1 MRPCPSH
8 LSPVH
13 VISSDYFRFSS
24 FISLARSAENDSS
37 TKTEGP
43 IRPWSS
49 LLIRDYRLLWIASV
63 LSSLAGQI
71 RNVATLYQVYDI
83 SGSAFKLGLTGFLET
98 LPFIV
103 FGLFAG
109 AVADAFD
116 RKRLL
121 VATISLQMVPN
132 LILGV
137 LTLTGVTQVWHIY
150 ALGLLG
156 AFVEVFNWPARAALI
171 PRLVPPVLLMNAM
184 VVNTMI
190 LQTSFLIGPAIG
202 GFLIDRG
209 GLSTA
214 YFASTLLFVPAAI
227 AIVSVRASGTIEGE
241 RRRVN
246 FRSIVEGIEFI
257 WIQRIIL
264 SLFLLDFAVVLVG
277 FYRPILPIFAAD
289 VFKTGASGLGVLY
302 AAPSAGSLL
311 GTTALLMAGDVK
323 RKGVLVIIAAIFFAS
338 ALALLGISYQ
348 FWMAVGAVAL
358 LGFTDSISV
367 AIRRT
372 VVQLLAP
379 DGMLGRAASL
389 ITVFAQTTNGLGALL
404 AGIAAQY
411 FGAPNALL
419 IGSSLCFVMIFGI
432 CSVIPQL
439 WRYRS
444 P

>member
-1 MRPCPSH
+1 MDNPPEHNFTAR
-8 LSPVH
+8 LDQPV
-13 VISSDYFRFSS
+13 
-24 FISLARSAENDSS
+24 
-37 TKTEGP
+37 
-43 IRPWSS
+43 RPWSS
-49 LLIRDYRLLWIASV
+49 LLYRDYRFLWLASV

-98 LPFIV
+98 LPFII

-116 RKRLL
+116 RKKLL
-121 VATISLQMVPN
+121 VATISLQIVPN
-132 LILGV
+132 FLLGM
-137 LTLTGVTQVWHIY
+137 LTLLGAIQVWHIY

-171 PRLVPPVLLMNAM
+171 PRLVPQAILMNAM

-190 LQTSFLIGPAIG
+190 LQTSFLVGPTVG

-209 GLSTA
+209 GLTTA
-214 YFASTLLFVPAAI
+214 YFASTLLFVPAALL
-227 AIVSVRASGTIEGE
+227 IVSVRASGKIEGA

-246 FRSIVEGIEFI
+246 LKSIVEGIEFI

-289 VFKTGASGLGVLY
+289 VFKTGASGLGILY
-302 AAPSAGSLL
+302 AAPSAGSIL
-311 GTTALLMAGDVK
+311 GTVALLMAGNVK
-323 RKGVLVIIAAIFFAS
+323 RKGVLVIVAALFFAA
-338 ALALLGISYQ
+338 ALALLGISSW
-348 FWMAVGAVAL
+348 FWMAVVAVMI

-404 AGIAAQY
+404 AGVAAQY
-411 FGAPNALL
+411 LGAPNALL
-419 IGSSLCFVMIFGI
+419 VGSGLCFLMIFGI
-432 CSVIPQL
+432 CFAIPQL
-439 WRYRS
+439 WKYRS
-444 P
+444 

>member
-1 MRPCPSH
+1 M
-8 LSPVH
+8 
-13 VISSDYFRFSS
+13 
-24 FISLARSAENDSS
+24 
-37 TKTEGP
+37 
-43 IRPWSS
+43 
-49 LLIRDYRLLWIASV
+49 

-116 RKRLL
+116 RKKLL
-121 VATISLQMVPN
+121 VATISLQIVPN
-132 LILGV
+132 FLLGLLTLLGV
-137 LTLTGVTQVWHIY
+137 VQVWHIY
-150 ALGLLG
+150 ALGLLS

-171 PRLVPPVLLMNAM
+171 PRLVPQAILMNAM

-190 LQTSFLIGPAIG
+190 LQTSFLVGPTIG
-202 GFLIDRG
+202 GFLIDQG
-209 GLSTA
+209 GLTA
-214 YFASTLLFVPAAI
+214 TYFVSTLLFVPAALL
-227 AIVSVRASGTIEGE
+227 IVAMNASGKIDGA

-246 FRSIVEGIEFI
+246 LKSIVEGLEFI

-277 FYRPILPIFAAD
+277 FYRPILPVFAAD
-289 VFKTGASGLGVLY
+289 VFQTGASGLGILY
-302 AAPSAGSLL
+302 AAPSAGSIL
-311 GTTALLMAGDVK
+311 GTVALLMAGDVK
-323 RKGVLVIIAAIFFAS
+323 RKGVLVIVAALFFAA
-338 ALALLGISYQ
+338 ALALLGISSW
-348 FWMAVGAVAL
+348 FWMAVGAVMV
-358 LGFTDSISV
+358 LGFADSISV

-404 AGIAAQY
+404 AGVAAQY
-411 FGAPNALL
+411 LGAPTALL
-419 IGSSLCFVMIFGI
+419 VGSGLCFVMIFGI
-432 CSVIPQL
+432 CFAIPQL
-439 WRYRS
+439 WRYKS
-444 P
+444 